1 MALEENFEYHV
12 FGHGK
17 GEKAVDESL
26 SKFIYI
32 DYMKYWYHLRIFKV
46 SWIFKNSKRIIMN
59 HQQSLF
65 SQKTYPNMIRWDK
78 MI

>member
-1 MALEENFEYHV
+1 MALEANFEYHV

-46 SWIFKNSKRIIMN
+46 S
-59 HQQSLF
+59 
-65 SQKTYPNMIRWDK
+65 
-78 MI
+78 